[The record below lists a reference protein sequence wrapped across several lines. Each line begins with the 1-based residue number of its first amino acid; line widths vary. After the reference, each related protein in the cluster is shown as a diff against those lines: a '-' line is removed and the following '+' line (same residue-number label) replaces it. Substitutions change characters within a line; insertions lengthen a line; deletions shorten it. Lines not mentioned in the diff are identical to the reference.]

1 MKTEFNSLEEAQY
14 YFFSLN
20 IRTLDNA
27 DLCKLSSISDMIY
40 NVLKKN
46 DENSGCLLLWHNF
59 RMLVREE
66 MKRKNL
72 VVFSLKISDCM
83 EIAAATSSLHI
94 EEAEKI
100 FSESVLAYK
109 TDAELDEM
117 LNASLENP
125 QASKFFSMRFRLSS
139 DAADDFIFIKQNPVI
154 TNRVLFCSCF
164 IILQKS
170 ELRERLRQNWCG
182 QTN

>member
-14 YFFSLN
+14 YFFRLD

-94 EEAEKI
+94 EESEKI

-125 QASKFFSMRFRLSS
+125 QASKFFLNALS
-139 DAADDFIFIKQNPVI
+139 F
-154 TNRVLFCSCF
+154 
-164 IILQKS
+164 
-170 ELRERLRQNWCG
+170 ELRRRR
-182 QTN
+182 